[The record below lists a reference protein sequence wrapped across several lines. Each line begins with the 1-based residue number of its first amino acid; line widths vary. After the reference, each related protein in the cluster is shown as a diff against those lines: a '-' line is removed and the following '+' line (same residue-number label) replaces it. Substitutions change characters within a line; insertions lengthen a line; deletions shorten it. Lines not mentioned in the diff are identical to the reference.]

1 MATLNH
7 CQFIGNV
14 GKCET
19 RATQSGDFITNL
31 SVACNEKWKDKSGNV
46 QERTEWVRVSFFG
59 KLAEVAGEYAQ
70 KGKLVYVAG
79 RMQTRKFTDKDGQ
92 ERYTT
97 EIVADKLQLL
107 GGRDSEGGNRP
118 EGGKR
123 DDYSRTSAPV
133 EDFDDSEIPF

>member
-14 GKCET
+14 GKCDT
-19 RATQSGDFITNL
+19 RATQSGEFITNL
-31 SVACNEKWKDKSGNV
+31 SVACNEKWKDKSGNL

-59 KLAEVAGEYAQ
+59 KLAQIAGEYAQ
-70 KGKLVYVAG
+70 KGKQVYFSG

-97 EIVADKLQLL
+97 EIVGDRLQLL
-107 GGRDSEGGNRP
+107 GGRDDSDRSSSG
-118 EGGKR
+118 R
-123 DDYSRTSAPV
+123 DDYSRAPAAPAD
-133 EDFDDSEIPF
+133 DFSDEIPF